1 MRDPLL
7 YRSMVMGC
15 RKFPIPGVLAK
26 LKNTTFS
33 FIGNNSRKNKGRKR
47 GANGLHTQN
56 NPTAGS
62 NFGHDLPVNQPSQHQ
77 NRRSLE
83 EKDIE
88 KKLSSV
94 LSSLTKSQ
102 LDILQNGSPS
112 RRSECDPKFV
122 DSANI

>member
-1 MRDPLL
+1 
-7 YRSMVMGC
+7 MVMGC
-15 RKFPIPGVLAK
+15 RKFSIPGVLAK

-33 FIGNNSRKNKGRKR
+33 FIGNSRKNKGRKR
-47 GANGLHTQN
+47 GANGLHAQN

-62 NFGHDLPVNQPSQHQ
+62 NSGHDLPVNQPSQHQ